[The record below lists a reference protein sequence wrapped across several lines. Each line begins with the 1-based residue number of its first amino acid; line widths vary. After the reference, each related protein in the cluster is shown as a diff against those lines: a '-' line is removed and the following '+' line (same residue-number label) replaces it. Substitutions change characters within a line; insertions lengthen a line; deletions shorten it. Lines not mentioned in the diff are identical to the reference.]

1 MSVSCTG
8 ADAVPHR
15 HPFLAA
21 DDYEEVYGHLLSQAK
36 DKVVLHGLGDMFD
49 PNLTGY
55 WGASDFGS
63 ALEIVIR
70 IIEASKDKVEGIK
83 ISLLDKEK
91 EVILRRCLPDGV
103 LCFTGDDFNYAD
115 MIEGD
120 GEHYSNALLGI
131 FDVVAPEKCGL
142 SSGTT
147 TIMTPRYRL
156 TRAGVAAKVNPAK

>member
-1 MSVSCTG
+1 MLYH
-8 ADAVPHR
+8 HR

-49 PNLTGY
+49 LNLTGY

-120 GEHYSNALLGI
+120 GEHYSHALLGI